1 LQNLGR
7 RRLTIAKSD
16 MGNDMP
22 RPEPQRPPP
31 LSPSPTS
38 HHHLQQSHMA
48 AACFLPGTVSP
59 PHQKKR
65 FGAGWHLPWSGNGG
79 GCVGKAGD
87 SVEIMHVP
95 AASPNWDK
103 GKCSGSAP
111 AQLGVCTSK
120 MANLYGRWWV
130 WARSPGVSPVRL
142 GKRLSGD
149 GGCLSGPL
157 PPPDVQGGRVG

>member
-1 LQNLGR
+1 
-7 RRLTIAKSD
+7 
-16 MGNDMP
+16 MNDIDWAVTFP
-22 RPEPQRPPP
+22 PIPTPP
-31 LSPSPTS
+31 LMVTSWSTHTSPSTWLPPDSKNDVTGYVVVRAES
-38 HHHLQQSHMA
+38 HEA
-48 AACFLPGTVSP
+48 AARLFEGH
-59 PHQKKR
+59 PH
-65 FGAGWHLPWSGNGG
+65 FTLFP
-79 GCVGKAGD
+79 GD